1 MRPSICSLLPGGLF
15 RLMNHCS
22 GQQLCSFR
30 DPVDTNSLAVR
41 GESDL
46 CVCVRREGETFLPLQ
61 PLCRRSMLLVISGI
75 CCPTLTFALCC
86 HLKSFVLNSLN
97 PHQGVGK
104 HESRRSKRREGRLRS
119 GGGVCARLCGEKP
132 TVLSL
137 RCVQNFTIQ
146 LCPGLCTPGC
156 LAGWGSRFQS

>member
-1 MRPSICSLLPGGLF
+1 M
-15 RLMNHCS
+15 
-22 GQQLCSFR
+22 
-30 DPVDTNSLAVR
+30 
-41 GESDL
+41 

-119 GGGVCARLCGEKP
+119 GGGVCACVWRETYSFESKMCAKLHNPALSRTLHTRLFSRVGQQISKLKHNSGRSVGRAHTHFP
-132 TVLSL
+132 SRALLSRCSRALTDCSGFHL
-137 RCVQNFTIQ
+137 RARV
-146 LCPGLCTPGC
+146 
-156 LAGWGSRFQS
+156 A